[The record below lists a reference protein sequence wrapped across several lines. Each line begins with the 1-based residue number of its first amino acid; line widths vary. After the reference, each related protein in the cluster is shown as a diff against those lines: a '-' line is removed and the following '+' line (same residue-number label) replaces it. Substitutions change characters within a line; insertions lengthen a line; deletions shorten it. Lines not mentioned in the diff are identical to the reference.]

1 MRIYSTFEV
10 KIKWFCIF
18 FQNENAKTSQ
28 IKQNIVF
35 KDGKF
40 NSLV

>member
-1 MRIYSTFEV
+1 MRILSTLEV

-18 FQNENAKTSQ
+18 FHDGNAKTSQ